1 MATKKT
7 KKTAKTTSRRSGSAL
22 DFQRLIQTSNSYKS
36 LIYGIITVVVLFVV
50 IVLGIRTISQ
60 NQQGDINEGAEVTQE
75 QTGDTYTVV
84 EGDTLWSIAET
95 QYGDGFKWTEI
106 AKANNIPT
114 NGAIEKGAK
123 LKLPAIAQISPAQTA
138 APTAMQPTV
147 TAQPSQPVSIMAPTA
162 VPQPTIT
169 STQPKITGGS
179 YKVVEGDTLW
189 DISIRAYGDGY
200 RWVELARVNN
210 LVNPDL
216 IFVGTNLRL
225 PR

>member
-1 MATKKT
+1 MPAKKT
-7 KKTAKTTSRRSGSAL
+7 KKTAKTTSQSGSSL

-50 IVLGIRTISQ
+50 IVLGIRTLSQ
-60 NQQGDINEGAEVTQE
+60 NQQGDINEGAEVSQE
-75 QTGDTYTVV
+75 QAGDTYTVV
-84 EGDTLWSIAET
+84 EGDTLWSIAEEH
-95 QYGDGFKWTEI
+95 YGDGFKWSEI
-106 AKANNIPT
+106 AKTNNIPQ
-114 NGAIEKGAK
+114 NGTIEKGAK
-123 LKLPAIAQISPAQTA
+123 LKLPKIAQVSPTQTA

-147 TAQPSQPVSIMAPTA
+147 TAQPTQPVTMAPTTA
-162 VPQPTIT
+162 PQPTMT

-179 YKVVEGDTLW
+179 YKVVEGDNLW
-189 DISIRAYGDGY
+189 DICVRAYGDGY

-210 LVNPDL
+210 LANPDL